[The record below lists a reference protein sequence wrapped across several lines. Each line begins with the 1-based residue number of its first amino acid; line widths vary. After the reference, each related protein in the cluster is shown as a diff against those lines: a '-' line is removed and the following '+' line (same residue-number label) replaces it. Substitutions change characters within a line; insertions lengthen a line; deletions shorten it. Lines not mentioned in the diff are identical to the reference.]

1 MHLTKTMR
9 LLSQI
14 NIRILFFL
22 LFINGIVAWSSGDSR
37 TGSTIATVTRKDIL
51 RTIWGVAVGA
61 AALSSPTPILAEPYK
76 AVPKYQ
82 IVLGSEEKP
91 LSKCVPGKQNCWS
104 TVDSSM
110 GRHMEPWVPPPSLA
124 KEGSEAIVH
133 ELEDT
138 IAKYPQSGQGG
149 VDGGGWVLAQKGEKD
164 GVIYMRYEF
173 TSEKFKYVDDL
184 EIRIDSNGVST
195 RSASRTGGFD
205 YGVNASRLN
214 YITSGLNDKGWQVKM
229 I

>member
-1 MHLTKTMR
+1 MG
-9 LLSQI
+9 LLNNQM
-14 NIRILFFL
+14 NISILIFL
-22 LFINGIVAWSSGDSR
+22 LFINGILAWSSGDSR
-37 TGSTIATVTRKDIL
+37 TGSTIATVTRKDVL
-51 RTIWGVAVGA
+51 RTIWGVAAGT

-104 TVDSSM
+104 TVESSM
-110 GRHMEPWVPPPSLA
+110 GRRMEPWAPPPSLIR
-124 KEGSEAIVH
+124 KGTGAIVD

-138 IAKYPQSGQGG
+138 IAKYPQNGQGG
-149 VDGGGWVLAQKGEKD
+149 VDGGGWALAQKGEKD
-164 GVIYMRYEF
+164 GVTYMRYEF

-184 EIRIDSNGVST
+184 EIRVDSNGVST

-205 YGVNASRLN
+205 YGVNAARLN
-214 YITSGLNDKGWQVKM
+214 FIASGLTEKGWEVKM